1 MTTRTLLPALLAG
14 SLLLAA
20 PLSRS
25 AESSPPEAAHAE
37 PTGAAAELKALVGK
51 IQAKLQKGKPSEADL
66 APELKAFDGLIEKH
80 KGEKTDDVAQ
90 ILLMKASLY
99 EQVLDNSDKA
109 IQVVE
114 QLKQQFP
121 DTGPGKKADS
131 VMDAIRKAAEAKTV
145 RAGLVAGSTFP
156 DFAEKDVQGKPLSI
170 ANFKGK
176 VVLLD
181 FWATW
186 CPPCVRELPNVI
198 KTYEKHHAQG
208 FEIIGISLDQDEQKL
223 KSFTE
228 EKKMAWQQYFDG
240 KGWGNKLAGKYGIQ
254 SIPATFLLDGQGKI
268 IGADLRGEDLEEA
281 VAGALAKH

>member
-240 KGWGNKLAGKYGIQ
+240 QGWGNKLAGKYGIQ